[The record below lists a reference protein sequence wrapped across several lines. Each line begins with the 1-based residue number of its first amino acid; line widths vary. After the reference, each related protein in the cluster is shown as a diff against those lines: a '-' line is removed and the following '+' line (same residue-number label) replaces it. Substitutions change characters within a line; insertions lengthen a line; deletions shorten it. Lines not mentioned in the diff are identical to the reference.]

1 MSDMAKNLILWLVIA
16 VVLMSVFQ
24 SFGPSESNGRKV
36 DYSTFLQEVNQDQV
50 REARINGR
58 EINVTKKDSNRYTTY
73 IPVNDPKLLDNLL
86 TKNVKVVG
94 EPPEEPS
101 LLASIFISWFP
112 MLLLIGVWIFFMRQM
127 QGGGGK
133 GAMSFGK
140 SKARMLTEDQIKTTF
155 ADVAGCDEAKEE
167 VGELVEYLREPSRFQ
182 KLGGKIPKG
191 VLMVG
196 PPGTG
201 KTLLAKAIAG
211 EAKVP
216 FFTISGSDFVEMFV
230 GVGASRV
237 RDMFEQAKKAAPCII
252 FIDEIDAVGRQRGAG
267 LGGGH
272 DEREQTLNQM
282 LVEMDGFEGNEG
294 IIVIA
299 ATNRPDVLDPALL
312 RPGRFDRQVVV
323 GLPDVR
329 GREQILKVH
338 MRRVPLAPDIDA
350 AIIARGTPGFSG
362 ADLEN
367 LVNEAALLAAR
378 KGKKAITEPEIE
390 EASIKVVAGPEKKSR
405 VVTDAEKRLTSYHEA
420 GHAITGY
427 FCKTHDPV
435 HQFSIIPRG
444 SAGGFTMYL
453 PEKDPSY
460 VTKTAMNE
468 NIVCLLGGRVAE
480 QLVLDDIS
488 TGASNDLQRATDTA
502 RAMVTRYGF
511 SERMGPVVYGTDPG
525 ETFLGRDFG
534 QGKGYSENTASEID
548 NEIRDIMDESYE
560 TARRILT
567 EHMTELH
574 RVAGVL
580 MEREKISGEEF
591 DALMKG
597 ENLAPFGL
605 DTPAPAAAPASA
617 EQPAAPEQPS
627 EPSDEN

>member
-36 DYSTFLQEVNQDQV
+36 DYSTFLQEVNNDQV

-73 IPVNDPKLLDNLL
+73 IPVQDPKLLDNLL

-167 VGELVEYLREPSRFQ
+167 VAELVEYLREPSRFQ

-299 ATNRPDVLDPALL
+299 ATNRPDFLT
-312 RPGRFDRQVVV
+312 RPCCVQAVSTVRLWLACQMFVVV
-323 GLPDVR
+323 
-329 GREQILKVH
+329 
-338 MRRVPLAPDIDA
+338 
-350 AIIARGTPGFSG
+350 
-362 ADLEN
+362 
-367 LVNEAALLAAR
+367 
-378 KGKKAITEPEIE
+378 
-390 EASIKVVAGPEKKSR
+390 SR
-405 VVTDAEKRLTSYHEA
+405 S
-420 GHAITGY
+420 
-427 FCKTHDPV
+427 
-435 HQFSIIPRG
+435 
-444 SAGGFTMYL
+444 
-453 PEKDPSY
+453 
-460 VTKTAMNE
+460 
-468 NIVCLLGGRVAE
+468 
-480 QLVLDDIS
+480 
-488 TGASNDLQRATDTA
+488 
-502 RAMVTRYGF
+502 
-511 SERMGPVVYGTDPG
+511 
-525 ETFLGRDFG
+525 
-534 QGKGYSENTASEID
+534 
-548 NEIRDIMDESYE
+548 
-560 TARRILT
+560 
-567 EHMTELH
+567 
-574 RVAGVL
+574 
-580 MEREKISGEEF
+580 
-591 DALMKG
+591 
-597 ENLAPFGL
+597 
-605 DTPAPAAAPASA
+605 
-617 EQPAAPEQPS
+617 
-627 EPSDEN
+627 

>member
-1 MSDMAKNLILWLVIA
+1 
-16 VVLMSVFQ
+16 MSVFQ

-252 FIDEIDAVGRQRGAG
+252 FIDESTPSVASVA
-267 LGGGH
+267 
-272 DEREQTLNQM
+272 
-282 LVEMDGFEGNEG
+282 LVW
-294 IIVIA
+294 A
-299 ATNRPDVLDPALL
+299 
-312 RPGRFDRQVVV
+312 
-323 GLPDVR
+323 
-329 GREQILKVH
+329 
-338 MRRVPLAPDIDA
+338 
-350 AIIARGTPGFSG
+350 
-362 ADLEN
+362 
-367 LVNEAALLAAR
+367 
-378 KGKKAITEPEIE
+378 
-390 EASIKVVAGPEKKSR
+390 
-405 VVTDAEKRLTSYHEA
+405 VVTMNVNRRLTRCWLRWMAS
-420 GHAITGY
+420 
-427 FCKTHDPV
+427 K
-435 HQFSIIPRG
+435 
-444 SAGGFTMYL
+444 
-453 PEKDPSY
+453 
-460 VTKTAMNE
+460 VTKALSLSRRPTVRTYLTRRCCVQA
-468 NIVCLLGGRVAE
+468 V
-480 QLVLDDIS
+480 S
-488 TGASNDLQRATDTA
+488 TVRLSWGC
-502 RAMVTRYGF
+502 
-511 SERMGPVVYGTDPG
+511 RMSAVVNR
-525 ETFLGRDFG
+525 F
-534 QGKGYSENTASEID
+534 
-548 NEIRDIMDESYE
+548 
-560 TARRILT
+560 
-567 EHMTELH
+567 
-574 RVAGVL
+574 
-580 MEREKISGEEF
+580 
-591 DALMKG
+591 
-597 ENLAPFGL
+597 
-605 DTPAPAAAPASA
+605 
-617 EQPAAPEQPS
+617 
-627 EPSDEN
+627 